1 MFKKVLLLL
10 PIFSFDLVHS
20 QNDGNHEMVSM
31 VQLLAT
37 PEKYHN
43 KIVTIV
49 GVGWLKFEENQI
61 CLTRDHLRAMA
72 TKNCFWLGSFEE
84 EKWDSELL
92 MKIKEFNGSY
102 VKVTGRFNGQDM
114 GHLNLFAGSISD
126 VSAYSFH
133 EPEFGPSM

>member
-1 MFKKVLLLL
+1 MFKKALLLL
-10 PIFSFDLVHS
+10 PIFSFGVAHS

-31 VQLLAT
+31 VQLLAN
-37 PEKYHN
+37 PEKYDN

-61 CLTRDHLRAMA
+61 CLTRDHLRVMA
-72 TKNCFWLGSFEE
+72 TKNCFWLGSFKR
-84 EKWDSELL
+84 EKWDAELL

-102 VKVTGRFNGQDM
+102 VKVTGRFNSQDM

-126 VSAYSFH
+126 VTACSFH
-133 EPEFGPSM
+133 EPEFGPSW